1 MVVPHENAA
10 MGMAHGYYM
19 VSGKPQAVM
28 VHVTVGTANGICAL
42 MNAARE
48 NVPIFFTAGRTPI
61 LEGGK
66 FGARNGFIHWG
77 QEMFDQGGMVR
88 ELVKWEYELR
98 NGQQVEAVVDRAL
111 AIAMTEPRGPIYLSL
126 PREALAETVD
136 GFEFSA
142 SPRLAPPAP
151 AYPDP
156 AAIDAAAKL
165 LAEAKFP
172 IIVTTRAARDPEVF
186 PALTDLAE
194 RFALPVVEYRS
205 RYNALPTDHPMHLG
219 FDYGPWVE
227 AVDAVL
233 VLDSDVPWVPAL
245 PGPKPDVRVVQIGP
259 DPLFG
264 DYPVRSFPAEIGIT
278 SRVAPALAALADALD
293 AATKANRGAIEARYK
308 QTAKLHQEL
317 RARARKPAE
326 GPQSSPMNAAW
337 VSHCIDN
344 AKDDDT
350 IVVNELG
357 VLPPVMTFKKPGTYF
372 GSGAAGGL
380 GWGLPAALGAKLAV
394 RDSGRDRTVIATI
407 GDGSYMFAN
416 PVACHQVGEAQR
428 LAVLT
433 VVFNNARWHAVR
445 RATSSM
451 YPDGHALRSNTAPL
465 TSLEPSP
472 AYEKIVEASNGY
484 GERVVDPAELPKALE
499 RALNAVRKEG
509 RQALL
514 NVICE

>member
-1 MVVPHENAA
+1 
-10 MGMAHGYYM
+10 
-19 VSGKPQAVM
+19 
-28 VHVTVGTANGICAL
+28 
-42 MNAARE
+42 
-48 NVPIFFTAGRTPI
+48 
-61 LEGGK
+61 
-66 FGARNGFIHWG
+66 
-77 QEMFDQGGMVR
+77 
-88 ELVKWEYELR
+88 
-98 NGQQVEAVVDRAL
+98 
-111 AIAMTEPRGPIYLSL
+111 
-126 PREALAETVD
+126 
-136 GFEFSA
+136 
-142 SPRLAPPAP
+142 
-151 AYPDP
+151 
-156 AAIDAAAKL
+156 
-165 LAEAKFP
+165 
-172 IIVTTRAARDPEVF
+172 
-186 PALTDLAE
+186 
-194 RFALPVVEYRS
+194 
-205 RYNALPTDHPMHLG
+205 
-219 FDYGPWVE
+219 
-227 AVDAVL
+227 
-233 VLDSDVPWVPAL
+233 
-245 PGPKPDVRVVQIGP
+245 
-259 DPLFG
+259 
-264 DYPVRSFPAEIGIT
+264 
-278 SRVAPALAALADALD
+278 
-293 AATKANRGAIEARYK
+293 
-308 QTAKLHQEL
+308 
-317 RARARKPAE
+317 
-326 GPQSSPMNAAW
+326 MNAAW

-394 RDSGRDRTVIATI
+394 RDSGRDRTVIATV

-472 AYEKIVEASNGY
+472 AYEKVIEASNGY

-499 RALNAVRKEG
+499 RALDAVNGQG